1 MNNERES
8 TRINKLK
15 AIEQFIV
22 TAGNVVMACENAYIS
37 RSQFY
42 KWKKDDQEFNET
54 INSCLKNM
62 LRFYQNQL
70 LIKVIKGDLSA
81 IKKSIKKIQKQ
92 IA

>member
-22 TAGNVVMACENAYIS
+22 TAGNIS